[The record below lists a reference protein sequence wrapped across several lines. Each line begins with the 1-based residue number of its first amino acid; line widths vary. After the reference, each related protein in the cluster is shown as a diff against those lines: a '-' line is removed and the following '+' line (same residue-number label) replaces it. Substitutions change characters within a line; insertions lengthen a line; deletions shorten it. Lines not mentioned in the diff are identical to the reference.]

1 LSLIRVV
8 AAVITDNEGRVLAC
22 RRAPHKSLA
31 GLWEF
36 PGGKVEPG
44 ESDEQALVR
53 EIREELG
60 VQIEV
65 GDYLATSIE
74 KAGELDIELAAYFVK
89 LVAGTVLSSS
99 DHDQLQWVSLD
110 ALDSVDWAPADIP
123 LLANIATAL

>member
-31 GLWEF
+31 GMWEF

-44 ESDEQALVR
+44 ESDEEALVR
-53 EIREELG
+53 EIYEELS
-60 VQIEV
+60 VDIRV
-65 GDYLATSIE
+65 GELAGTSIE
-74 KAGELDIELAAYFVK
+74 KAGELAIELVAYFVK
-89 LVAGTVLSSS
+89 LVAGTVVSSS

>member
-1 LSLIRVV
+1 
-8 AAVITDNEGRVLAC
+8 
-22 RRAPHKSLA
+22 
-31 GLWEF
+31 LWEF

>member
-8 AAVITDNEGRVLAC
+8 AAVITDSEGRVLAC

-44 ESDEQALVR
+44 ESDEEALVR

-65 GDYLATSIE
+65 GDYLATSVN
-74 KAGELDIELAAYFVK
+74 KAGDLDIEL
-89 LVAGTVLSSS
+89 VAFRAKIAEGQVTRSS
-99 DHDQLQWVSLD
+99 DHDEFKWAYKERMVLL
-110 ALDSVDWAPADIP
+110 DWAPADVPI
-123 LLANIATAL
+123 LVNVIDQM

>member
-8 AAVITDNEGRVLAC
+8 AAVITDDEGRVLAC

-44 ESDEQALVR
+44 ESDEEALVR

-65 GDYLATSIE
+65 GQFLGSSIGPADDIEINLVAYLAM
-74 KAGELDIELAAYFVK
+74 
-89 LVAGTVLSSS
+89 LVGSKITQSS
-99 DHDQLQWVSLD
+99 DHDGFRWLLASELGD
-110 ALDSVDWAPADIP
+110 LKWAPADMP
-123 LLANIATAL
+123 FVRSLEVK